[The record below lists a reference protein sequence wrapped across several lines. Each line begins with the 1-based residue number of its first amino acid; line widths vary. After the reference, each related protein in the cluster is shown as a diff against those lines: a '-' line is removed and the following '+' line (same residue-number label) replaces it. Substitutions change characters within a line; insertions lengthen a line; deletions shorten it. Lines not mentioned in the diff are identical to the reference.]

1 MRSLTPQLDPTSLK
15 LFVAIVEEGTIAAA
29 AEREHI
35 AASAVSK
42 RMSDLEAA
50 LDTQLLRRTNKGV
63 VPTAAGVTLLNLAR
77 GILHDLHDIF
87 LQLQEYSS
95 GVRGRVRL
103 WANISAINQFLPN
116 ELKSFLHVHPDI
128 QVRLEGNIS
137 ENIMKAVA
145 EGAADVGVITME
157 TCREDLEYIPY
168 HTDQL
173 IVITP
178 KDHDLARSR
187 SVSFRETLEYD
198 HVGLPVGSALNNRIV
213 RAANDLG
220 RTPKLRI
227 HVNSFDALCLM
238 VEAGLGI
245 GIVPRGAARPYFKG
259 LRIRAVPLRE
269 PWADRDL
276 KLCVRSYDALTAA
289 AKLLVDHL
297 RQGN

>member
-1 MRSLTPQLDPTSLK
+1 MQSLTPQLDPTSLK

-50 LDTQLLRRTNKGV
+50 LNTQLLRRTNKGV

-77 GILHDLHDIF
+77 GVLHDLNDIF
-87 LQLQEYSS
+87 LQIQEYSS

-116 ELKSFLHVHPDI
+116 ELKSFLNGHPNI
-128 QVRLEGNIS
+128 QVRLEGSIS
-137 ENIMKAVA
+137 ESIMKAVA

-187 SVSFRETLEYD
+187 SVSFRETLDYD
-198 HVGLPVGSALNNRIV
+198 YVGLPVGSALNNRIV

-220 RTPKLRI
+220 RTTKLRI

-245 GIVPRGAARPYFKG
+245 GIVPRGAAKPYFKG
-259 LRIRAVPLRE
+259 LRIRAVQLRE

-297 RQGN
+297 RQDK